1 MIASF
6 LVAWTFQE
14 VLFFSSFTIEPRH
27 RRCFVSGK
35 GENFMSSLHI
45 DLPKGIETILTT
57 LHQAGFEAV
66 LVGGCVR
73 DALMDRTPH
82 DFDIATSAT
91 PQQVQSLFAHTVPV
105 GIAHGTVLVLEKGVQ
120 AEVTTF
126 RKESEYE
133 DFRHPKQVEFVEDL
147 TQDLARRDFTINAM
161 AWSMDKGLIDPFHG
175 QDDLK
180 KGLIRTVGDPN
191 TRFQEDALRI
201 LRAFRFMGRF
211 GFNMEE
217 KTRQAIEKQAP
228 LIEHLAAE
236 RVAAEIQD
244 ILATSPQVLDEMT
257 EILKPWLPELEK
269 MEKRKQNSVYHYTDV
284 FHHTLDALKSMPY
297 FDPSIA
303 WALLLHDSG
312 KIKAHQ
318 FYDGHD
324 HFKGHPEWSVKLAR
338 EAFKRLK
345 LSKKVS
351 EEALKLIALHD
362 TFYATRLDNLYKL
375 RVRHGLDDELVQK
388 LFVVQYCDIMAHAQH
403 DRLEKLKNFY
413 YFYEAEKDKH
423 PFNRKDLKIHGQDI
437 TDNTALQG
445 AQIAKSL
452 DALLKEVIEQ
462 PKLDSKEE
470 QLAWIKAHEA
480 EFLQIPVHPLKAQ
493 TTKRAKRANC
503 NQKSKEKEGR

>member
-1 MIASF
+1 
-6 LVAWTFQE
+6 
-14 VLFFSSFTIEPRH
+14 
-27 RRCFVSGK
+27 
-35 GENFMSSLHI
+35 MSSLHI
-45 DLPKGIETILTT
+45 DLPKGIDTILTT
-57 LHQAGFEAV
+57 LHQAGFKAV

-73 DALMDRTPH
+73 DVLMDRTPH

-91 PQQVQSLFAHTVPV
+91 PQQVQALFAHTIPI
-105 GIAHGTVLVLEKGVQ
+105 GIAHGTILVLEDGEQ

-126 RKESEYE
+126 RKESEYK
-133 DFRHPKQVEFVEDL
+133 DFRHPNQVEFVEDL
-147 TQDLARRDFTINAM
+147 TEDLARRDFTINAM
-161 AWSMDKGLIDPFHG
+161 AWSKDEGLIDPFHG

-180 KGLIRTVGDPN
+180 NGLIRTVGDPN
-191 TRFQEDALRI
+191 IRFQEDALRI

-211 GFNMEE
+211 GFDMDE
-217 KTRQAIEKQAP
+217 KTRKAIEEQAL
-228 LIEHLAAE
+228 LIDHLAAE

-257 EILKPWLPELEK
+257 RVLKPWLPELGE
-269 MEKRKQNSVYHYTDV
+269 MEKVKQNSVYHYTDV

-351 EEALKLIALHD
+351 EEALKLIAFHD
-362 TFYATRLDNLYKL
+362 TFYAPRLSNLYKL
-375 RVRHGLDDELVQK
+375 RVLHDFDDELVQK

-403 DRLEKLKNFY
+403 DRLKKLKDFY
-413 YFYEAEKDKH
+413 SFYEAEKDKH
-423 PFNRKDLKIHGQDI
+423 PLNRKDLKIHGQDV
-437 TDNTALQG
+437 TENTTLQG
-445 AQIAKSL
+445 AQISKSL
-452 DALLKEVIEQ
+452 DALLKEVILQ

-470 QLAWIKAHEA
+470 QLSWIKAHEA
-480 EFLQIPVHPLKAQ
+480 EFLQSPVHPLKKS
-493 TTKRAKRANC
+493 TKNKR
-503 NQKSKEKEGR
+503 